1 MAEATSKRKARAG
14 NGGYTP
20 EVTRRALVESAIK
33 LFGEKSYAAT
43 SVQEI
48 TEAAGVTKGAFYHH
62 FETKEDLLALIHD
75 EFADLYLAVLERV
88 IEENEDP
95 ADQLTELL
103 RAFVPM
109 VERYQASVTVFYQER
124 RFLTG
129 ERFKAVKR
137 KRDRFDRLFKG
148 VIDDGIEQ
156 GVFRDDLEP
165 RIVLLGIVGMLSWV
179 HQWYRP
185 SGRFTS
191 VEIADIFAE
200 LVLGGLRS

>member
-1 MAEATSKRKARAG
+1 MGAACRGRAAIATRSSSRRPPPGSRRCSRSRSRRDRTRPFPRRRSTPRSLPSRSEVRPFRLVWSPRMAGAASKRKSSAG

-95 ADQLTELL
+95 VDQLVELL

-109 VERYQASVTVFYQER
+109 VERY
-124 RFLTG
+124 
-129 ERFKAVKR
+129 
-137 KRDRFDRLFKG
+137 
-148 VIDDGIEQ
+148 
-156 GVFRDDLEP
+156 
-165 RIVLLGIVGMLSWV
+165 
-179 HQWYRP
+179 
-185 SGRFTS
+185 
-191 VEIADIFAE
+191 
-200 LVLGGLRS
+200 